1 MTCSNNAILT
11 VRAGLNKLYLLTI
24 IFMHFQFMG
33 AAQEAGGADS
43 LVRLVEAESAHLIE
57 VDGVALRK
65 VIGPATFLHNNT
77 YLKCDTALWNVNT
90 NIIDAIGNVEILQE
104 NTSLTSDRIEYV
116 ANDNL
121 AKFRGALV
129 QLSDREGNI
138 LKTNYLDYNTK
149 DSIATFY
156 NGASLKSSDNK
167 VIESINGMY
176 YSKENLFTFQDQV
189 QMFADS
195 VFIST
200 TELEYYTKTDVA
212 VFKKRTTGWKDSSML
227 YANNGMYHRRLN
239 LFELDKDAYI
249 MSPEQELWAD
259 RLLYFRNSGDAD
271 LYSNVQVL
279 DTVQRS
285 IAMAD
290 KVTYRPS
297 VERIELMKNPV
308 VAMYSVENG
317 VADTLFLA
325 ADTIMCY
332 AKRKCDVDSLMI
344 VQAEDRLQL
353 SGTDPIAIHDKE
365 RREAGRNARR
375 LEGEDGEVAGPDKS
389 GMVKA
394 GLKGEIMNGG
404 GLKGEEEA
412 VEGALVESPV
422 MESVVSD
429 GVVSD
434 TLMVPVQ
441 SDTTKVNFIDAFHNV
456 MFYRSDVQGKCD
468 SLVFTG
474 LDSMARF
481 YSNPV
486 MWQDGKNQFSADS
499 IQALI
504 KSNSLNKI
512 NLITNAFIIAQEDSI
527 HYNQIKSTEMAAY
540 FRDNELYRFDALGG
554 VTALFYMMEDSVITL
569 MDREECRMMTVK
581 IKDNEVQRIRS
592 IEDLKQNVFPV
603 YNLPDEEQKL
613 KGFNWRG
620 EERPLTR
627 EDITQRSVRK
637 SRREEMMERKMP
649 DYTFTEKYF
658 PELASGILEL
668 QKGLVR

>member
-1 MTCSNNAILT
+1 M
-11 VRAGLNKLYLLTI
+11 V
-24 IFMHFQFMG
+24 FMHFQFQG
-33 AAQEAGGADS
+33 VAQGAGGADS

-57 VDGVALRK
+57 VNGVAMRK

-90 NIIDAIGNVEILQE
+90 NIIDAVGNVEIIQE

-129 QLSDREGNI
+129 QLFDREGNV
-138 LKTNYLDYNTK
+138 LKTNYLDYNTE
-149 DSIATFY
+149 DSIATFF

-176 YSKENLFTFQDQV
+176 YSKENLFTFMDQV

-200 TELEYYTKTDVA
+200 TELEYYTQTDVA
-212 VFKKRTTGWKDSSML
+212 VFKKMTTGWKDSSML
-227 YANNGMYHRRLN
+227 YANQGRYHRRAE

-249 MSPEQELWAD
+249 MDPTHELWAD
-259 RLLYFRNSGDAD
+259 RLLYYRNTGDAD
-271 LYSNVQVL
+271 LFNNVQIL
-279 DTVQRS
+279 DTVQSS

-290 KVTYRPS
+290 KIVYRPS
-297 VERIELMKNPV
+297 SKRIEMTDSPV
-308 VAMYSVENG
+308 AAMYSVENG
-317 VADTLFLA
+317 VADTLFFA
-325 ADTIMCY
+325 ADSIIFQV
-332 AKRKCDVDSLMI
+332 KRMCDVDSAQI
-344 VQAEDRLQL
+344 VQAKERLQL
-353 SGTDPIAIHDKE
+353 SGTDPIAIHDKQ
-365 RREAGRNARR
+365 RQEAKKKHPQGDKA
-375 LEGEDGEVAGPDKS
+375 LPGKDAGE
-389 GMVKA
+389 
-394 GLKGEIMNGG
+394 G
-404 GLKGEEEA
+404 GLKRNGLK
-412 VEGALVESPV
+412 EGALDTGAKMGNLDSGAEIEDTALVEETTA
-422 MESVVSD
+422 MAVSAD
-429 GVVSD
+429 TSGSALLRDTSD
-434 TLMVPVQ
+434 
-441 SDTTKVNFIDAFHNV
+441 VNFIDAFHNV
-456 MFYRSDVQGKCD
+456 KFYRSDVQGKCD

-474 LDSMARF
+474 IDSMARF

-504 KSNSLNKI
+504 KGNSLNKI
-512 NLITNAFIIAQEDSI
+512 NLITNAFIISQEDTV

-540 FRDNELYRFDALGG
+540 FKDNELYRFDALGG

-569 MDREECRMMTVK
+569 MDREECRMMSVK
-581 IKDNEVQRIRS
+581 LKNNEVQRVRS

-620 EERPLTR
+620 EERPLAR
-627 EDITQRSVRK
+627 EAITQRKVRK
-637 SRREEMMERKMP
+637 SRRGEMNDILMP
-649 DYTFTEKYF
+649 DYSFTKKYF
-658 PELASGILEL
+658 PELANEILEL
-668 QKGLVR
+668 QKRLVK

>member
-1 MTCSNNAILT
+1 
-11 VRAGLNKLYLLTI
+11 
-24 IFMHFQFMG
+24 MHFQLPGM
-33 AAQEAGGADS
+33 AQGAGGADS

-129 QLSDREGNI
+129 QLFDREGNV

-149 DSIATFY
+149 DSIATFFS
-156 NGASLKSSDNK
+156 GASLKSSDNK

-176 YSKENLFTFQDQV
+176 YSKENLFTFMDQV

-200 TELEYYTKTDVA
+200 TELEYYTQTDVA
-212 VFKKRTTGWKDSSML
+212 VFKKMTTGWKDSSML
-227 YANNGMYHRRLN
+227 YANQGRYHRRLE

-249 MSPEQELWAD
+249 MDPTHELWAD
-259 RLLYFRNSGDAD
+259 RLLYYRNTGDAD
-271 LYSNVQVL
+271 LYSNVQIL
-279 DTVQRS
+279 DTVQSS

-290 KVTYRPS
+290 KIVYRPS
-297 VERIELMKNPV
+297 LKRIELMDSPV
-308 VAMYSVENG
+308 AAMYSVENG

-325 ADTIMCY
+325 ADSIIFHVERMCDIDSAQIAQ
-332 AKRKCDVDSLMI
+332 AK
-344 VQAEDRLQL
+344 ERLQL
-353 SGTDPIAIHDKE
+353 SGTDPIAIHDKQ
-365 RREAGRNARR
+365 RREAR
-375 LEGEDGEVAGPDKS
+375 KS
-389 GMVKA
+389 KHPQVDSK
-394 GLKGEIMNGG
+394 
-404 GLKGEEEA
+404 
-412 VEGALVESPV
+412 EGALERGTKKG
-422 MESVVSD
+422 MLNSD
-429 GVVSD
+429 GEIASLPLVAQDTIMPVAAD
-434 TLMVPVQ
+434 TLAGTLLRDT
-441 SDTTKVNFIDAFHNV
+441 SDVNFIDAFHNV
-456 MFYRSDVQGKCD
+456 KFYRSDVQGKCD

-474 LDSMARF
+474 IDSMARF

-512 NLITNAFIIAQEDSI
+512 NLITNAFIIAQEDSV
-527 HYNQIKSTEMAAY
+527 HFNQIKSTEMAAY
-540 FRDNELYRFDALGG
+540 FKDNELYRFDALGG

-581 IKDNEVQRIRS
+581 LKNNEVQRVRS
-592 IEDLKQNVFPV
+592 IEDLKQNVYPV

-627 EDITQRSVRK
+627 WEITKRKVRK
-637 SRREEMMERKMP
+637 SCREEIAGIRMP
-649 DYTFTEKYF
+649 DYSFTKKYF
-658 PELASGILEL
+658 PELADEILEL
-668 QKGLVR
+668 QKGLVK

>member
-1 MTCSNNAILT
+1 M
-11 VRAGLNKLYLLTI
+11 
-24 IFMHFQFMG
+24 
-33 AAQEAGGADS
+33 AQGAGGADS

-129 QLSDREGNI
+129 QLFDREGNV

-149 DSIATFY
+149 DSIATFF

-167 VIESINGMY
+167 IIESINGMY
-176 YSKENLFTFQDQV
+176 YSKENLFTFMDQV

-200 TELEYYTKTDVA
+200 TELEYYTQTDVA
-212 VFKKRTTGWKDSSML
+212 VFKKMTTGWKDSSML
-227 YANNGMYHRRLN
+227 YANQGRYHRRLE
-239 LFELDKDAYI
+239 LFELDKDAYL
-249 MSPEQELWAD
+249 MDPTHELWAD
-259 RLLYFRNSGDAD
+259 RLLYYRNTGDAD
-271 LYSNVQVL
+271 LYSNVQIL
-279 DTVQRS
+279 DTVQSS

-290 KVTYRPS
+290 KIVYRPS
-297 VERIELMKNPV
+297 LKRIELMDSPV
-308 VAMYSVENG
+308 AAMYSVENG

-325 ADTIMCY
+325 ADSIIFHVERM
-332 AKRKCDVDSLMI
+332 CDVDSAQI
-344 VQAEDRLQL
+344 AHAKERLQL
-353 SGTDPIAIHDKE
+353 SGTDPIAIHDKQ
-365 RREAGRNARR
+365 RREAKKSKHSQGDKTLSGKDVR
-375 LEGEDGEVAGPDKS
+375 GE
-389 GMVKA
+389 
-394 GLKGEIMNGG
+394 GLKKDDSN
-404 GLKGEEEA
+404 
-412 VEGALVESPV
+412 EGALERGTKKG
-422 MESVVSD
+422 MLNSD
-429 GVVSD
+429 GEIAGIPLAAQDTIMPVAAD
-434 TLMVPVQ
+434 TLAGTLLRDT
-441 SDTTKVNFIDAFHNV
+441 SDVNFIDAFHNV
-456 MFYRSDVQGKCD
+456 KFYRSDVQGKCD

-474 LDSMARF
+474 IDSMARF

-512 NLITNAFIIAQEDSI
+512 NLITNAFIIAQEDSV
-527 HYNQIKSTEMAAY
+527 HFNQIKSTEMAAY
-540 FRDNELYRFDALGG
+540 FKDNELYRFDALGG

-581 IKDNEVQRIRS
+581 LKNNEVQRVRS

-627 EDITQRSVRK
+627 WEITKRKVRK
-637 SRREEMMERKMP
+637 SCREEIAGIRMP
-649 DYTFTEKYF
+649 DYSFTKKYF
-658 PELASGILEL
+658 PELADEILEL
-668 QKGLVR
+668 QKGLVK

>member
-1 MTCSNNAILT
+1 
-11 VRAGLNKLYLLTI
+11 
-24 IFMHFQFMG
+24 MHFQFLG
-33 AAQEAGGADS
+33 SAQVTGGADS
-43 LVRLVEAESAHLIE
+43 LVRLVQAESAHLIE

-65 VIGPATFLHNNT
+65 VVGPATFLHNNT

-104 NTSLTSDRIEYV
+104 NTSLTSDKIQYV
-116 ANDNL
+116 ADDNL
-121 AKFRGALV
+121 AKFRGGLV
-129 QLSDREGNI
+129 QLFDKEGNI

-149 DSIATFY
+149 DSIATFF

-176 YSKENLFTFQDQV
+176 YSKENLFTFVDQV

-200 TELEYYTKTDVA
+200 TELEYYTQTDVA
-212 VFKKRTTGWKDSSML
+212 VFKKMTTGWKDSSML
-227 YANNGMYHRRLN
+227 YANQGRYHRRLE

-249 MSPEQELWAD
+249 MDPTHELWAD
-259 RLLYFRNSGDAD
+259 RLLYYRNTGDAD
-271 LYSNVQVL
+271 LYSNVQIL
-279 DTVQRS
+279 DTVQSS

-290 KVTYRPS
+290 KIVYRPS
-297 VERIELMKNPV
+297 LKRIELMDSPV
-308 VAMYSVENG
+308 AAMYSVENG

-325 ADTIMCY
+325 ADSIIFHVERM
-332 AKRKCDVDSLMI
+332 CDVDSAQI
-344 VQAEDRLQL
+344 AHAKERLQL
-353 SGTDPIAIHDKE
+353 SGTDPIAIHDKQ
-365 RREAGRNARR
+365 RKEAR
-375 LEGEDGEVAGPDKS
+375 KS
-389 GMVKA
+389 KHPQDDS
-394 GLKGEIMNGG
+394 K
-404 GLKGEEEA
+404 
-412 VEGALVESPV
+412 EGALERGKKKG
-422 MESVVSD
+422 MLNSD
-429 GVVSD
+429 GEIAGLPLVAQDTIMPVAAD
-434 TLMVPVQ
+434 TLAGTLMRDT
-441 SDTTKVNFIDAFHNV
+441 SDVNFIDAFHNV
-456 MFYRSDVQGKCD
+456 KFYRSDVQGKCD

-474 LDSMARF
+474 IDSMARF

-512 NLITNAFIIAQEDSI
+512 NLITNAFIIAQEDSV
-527 HYNQIKSTEMAAY
+527 HFNQIKSTEMAAY
-540 FRDNELYRFDALGG
+540 FKDNELYRFDALGG

-581 IKDNEVQRIRS
+581 LKNNEVQRVRS

-627 EDITQRSVRK
+627 WEITKRKVRK
-637 SRREEMMERKMP
+637 SCREEIAGIRMP
-649 DYTFTEKYF
+649 DYSFTKKYF
-658 PELASGILEL
+658 PELADEILEL
-668 QKGLVR
+668 QKGLVK

>member
-1 MTCSNNAILT
+1 
-11 VRAGLNKLYLLTI
+11 
-24 IFMHFQFMG
+24 MHFQYQGM
-33 AAQEAGGADS
+33 AQGAGGADS

-129 QLSDREGNI
+129 QLFDREGNV

-149 DSIATFY
+149 DSIATFF

-176 YSKENLFTFQDQV
+176 YSKENLFTFMDQV

-200 TELEYYTKTDVA
+200 TELEYYTQTDVA
-212 VFKKRTTGWKDSSML
+212 VFKKMTTGWKDSSML
-227 YANNGMYHRRLN
+227 YANQGRYHRRLE

-249 MSPEQELWAD
+249 MDPTHELWAD
-259 RLLYFRNSGDAD
+259 RLLYYRNTGDAD
-271 LYSNVQVL
+271 LYSNVQIL
-279 DTVQRS
+279 DTVQSS

-290 KVTYRPS
+290 KIVYRPS
-297 VERIELMKNPV
+297 LKRIELTDSPV
-308 VAMYSVENG
+308 AAMYSVENG

-325 ADTIMCY
+325 ADSIIFHV
-332 AKRKCDVDSLMI
+332 KRMCDVDSAQI
-344 VQAEDRLQL
+344 AHAKERLQL
-353 SGTDPIAIHDKE
+353 SGTDPIAIHDKQ
-365 RREAGRNARR
+365 RREAKKNKHSQGDKALSGKDVR
-375 LEGEDGEVAGPDKS
+375 GE
-389 GMVKA
+389 
-394 GLKGEIMNGG
+394 GLK
-404 GLKGEEEA
+404 KDDSK
-412 VEGALVESPV
+412 EGALESGAKKGKLN
-422 MESVVSD
+422 SD
-429 GVVSD
+429 GEIAGLPLVAQDTTMPVAAD
-434 TLMVPVQ
+434 TLAGTLLRDT
-441 SDTTKVNFIDAFHNV
+441 SDVNFIDAFHNV
-456 MFYRSDVQGKCD
+456 KFYRSDVQGKCD

-474 LDSMARF
+474 IDSMARF

-512 NLITNAFIIAQEDSI
+512 NLITNAFIIAQEDSV
-527 HYNQIKSTEMAAY
+527 HFNQIKSTEMAAY
-540 FRDNELYRFDALGG
+540 FKDNELYRFDALGG

-581 IKDNEVQRIRS
+581 LKNNEVQRVRS

-603 YNLPDEEQKL
+603 YNLPDGEQKL

-627 EDITQRSVRK
+627 EAITQRQVRK
-637 SRREEMMERKMP
+637 SRREEMGDVLIP
-649 DYTFTEKYF
+649 DYSFTKKYF
-658 PELASGILEL
+658 PELATEILEL
-668 QKGLVR
+668 QKRLVK

>member
-1 MTCSNNAILT
+1 
-11 VRAGLNKLYLLTI
+11 
-24 IFMHFQFMG
+24 MHFQLPG
-33 AAQEAGGADS
+33 VAQGAGGADS

-129 QLSDREGNI
+129 QLFDREGNV

-149 DSIATFY
+149 DSIATFF

-176 YSKENLFTFQDQV
+176 YSKENLFTFMDQV

-200 TELEYYTKTDVA
+200 TELEYYTQTDVA
-212 VFKKRTTGWKDSSML
+212 VFKKMTTGWKDSSML
-227 YANNGMYHRRLN
+227 YANQGRYHRRLE

-249 MSPEQELWAD
+249 MDPTHELWAD
-259 RLLYFRNSGDAD
+259 RLLYYRNTGDAD
-271 LYSNVQVL
+271 LYSNVQIL
-279 DTVQRS
+279 DTVQSS

-290 KVTYRPS
+290 KIVYRPS
-297 VERIELMKNPV
+297 LKRIELMDSPV
-308 VAMYSVENG
+308 AAMYSVENG

-325 ADTIMCY
+325 ADSIIFHVERM
-332 AKRKCDVDSLMI
+332 CDVDSAQI
-344 VQAEDRLQL
+344 AHAKERLQL
-353 SGTDPIAIHDKE
+353 SGTDPIAIHDKQ
-365 RREAGRNARR
+365 RKEAR
-375 LEGEDGEVAGPDKS
+375 KS
-389 GMVKA
+389 KHPQDDS
-394 GLKGEIMNGG
+394 K
-404 GLKGEEEA
+404 
-412 VEGALVESPV
+412 EGALERGKKKGMLNSDREIAGLPLVAQDTIMPV
-422 MESVVSD
+422 AA
-429 GVVSD
+429 D
-434 TLMVPVQ
+434 TLAGTLMRDT
-441 SDTTKVNFIDAFHNV
+441 SDVNFIDAFHNV
-456 MFYRSDVQGKCD
+456 KFYRSDVQGKCD

-474 LDSMARF
+474 IDSMARF

-512 NLITNAFIIAQEDSI
+512 NLITNAFIIAQEDSV
-527 HYNQIKSTEMAAY
+527 HFNQIKSTEMAAY
-540 FRDNELYRFDALGG
+540 FKDNELYRFDALGG

-581 IKDNEVQRIRS
+581 LKNNEVQRVRS

-627 EDITQRSVRK
+627 WEITKRKVRK
-637 SRREEMMERKMP
+637 SCREEIAGIRMP
-649 DYTFTEKYF
+649 DYSFTKKYF
-658 PELASGILEL
+658 PELADEILEL
-668 QKGLVR
+668 QKGLVK